1 MGSTEFSDAE
11 GYLRLVCQLSVL
23 TGIPVETSVLLGSPE
38 AALLEEI
45 SARQADLVVMTSR
58 GRTGL
63 GRWVMGSVARQ
74 MVRCCEI
81 PLLVLREQGA
91 TLATSRPDLEHLF
104 RILVCLDGGAWAE
117 TSLEPAA
124 HLALAMSESNQ
135 AGLHAALVIP
145 PGEAASTSDGL
156 SLHAAKQY
164 LAGVSRRLQQTY
176 PSLTITWSVGVGM
189 DTAATITRMAES
201 GEDVEGTG
209 VFGGCDIIALTTHGR
224 IGTARLALGSVAQ
237 RVVDISR
244 LPILILH
251 PPAGGE
257 TTA

>member
-1 MGSTEFSDAE
+1 
-11 GYLRLVCQLSVL
+11 LSVL

-135 AGLHAALVIP
+135 AGLHAA
-145 PGEAASTSDGL
+145 
-156 SLHAAKQY
+156 KQY